1 MDKNRDFVIF
11 KYLPGVKGYEDEYVF
26 LRNKE
31 GKIVFGVFCE
41 IQAASKTCIDEET
54 GKYDVYAMSESIPDW
69 LSELIRKTCPEY
81 DIGCEEPEYIIPETD
96 LGELEKLASKV
107 YLVDGPGHLYNPN
120 EGEKETWL
128 DVTNIYKLR
137 YEDYRGKPDRSKLE
151 EARENT
157 MKETFNWIKEL
168 YFDHGCRLA
177 LYKEPSTGNRYLCVN
192 AETPLKSK
200 FVDVYGRE
208 LEKVRLDD
216 TFYYSGCEEELEEK
230 VIEARKEYDKYLGLL
245 DEYHF

>member
-11 KYLPGVKGYEDEYVF
+11 KYLPGVKGYEDEYEF

-54 GKYDVYAMSESIPDW
+54 GEYDIGESIPNW

-81 DIGCEEPEYIIPETD
+81 DIGCEQPEYIIPETD

-107 YLVDGPGHLYNPN
+107 YLVDEPGHLYNPN
-120 EGEKETWL
+120 EDRKETWI
-128 DVTNIYKLR
+128 DVTHIYKLR

-157 MKETFNWIKEL
+157 MKETFNLIKEL
-168 YFDHGCRLA
+168 YLDHGCGLA

-192 AETPLKSK
+192 AETSLKSK

-216 TFYYSGCEEELEEK
+216 TFYYSGCEEELEKK
-230 VIEARKEYDKYLGLL
+230 VVEARKEYDKYLGLL